1 MMASVSNPVIH
12 FILIVAFIGLVMFVL
27 TRYRNAD
34 VSVEEFQNSLQQQ
47 NRLPSS
53 YQEDQ
58 VVDQSN
64 NNSQY
69 SPSPADTHST
79 SNSNSNTGVPSPSEE
94 TVENNYTPKEL
105 QHNLNSNTDGIPKGC
120 FPKDQLNP
128 QDLLP
133 GDANSTW
140 AQVNPAGQG
149 ELGSQNFL
157 NAGHHIGVNTVGQT
171 LRNSNMGLRSEP
183 PNPQSKVSSWNQ
195 TTIEPDSN
203 RRGLEIG

>member
-1 MMASVSNPVIH
+1 MAVSDPVIH
-12 FILIVAFIGLVMFVL
+12 FVLIVAFIGLVMFVL

-34 VSVEEFQNSLQQQ
+34 VSVEEFQNSLQQ
-47 NRLPSS
+47 NSLNNS
-53 YQEDQ
+53 Y
-58 VVDQSN
+58 VTNQSN

-69 SPSPADTHST
+69 SPSPADTSGT
-79 SNSNSNTGVPSPSEE
+79 YANTNSVSIPSPAEE
-94 TVENNYTPKEL
+94 TVENNDTPKEL
-105 QHNLNSNTDGIPKGC
+105 QHNLNTNIDGIPKGC

-128 QDLLP
+128 QELLP

-149 ELGSQNFL
+149 DLGSQNFL

-183 PNPQSKVSSWNQ
+183 PNPQLKVSPWNQ
-195 TTIEPDSN
+195 TTIDPDSN
-203 RRGLEIG
+203 RRGLEIGC